1 MRHRL
6 STLILLFACFLAMN
20 LSLLGQDAAAVHGIR
35 GYLDPRT
42 RIFHSIP
49 HPDAPDAADPP
60 ATTTF
65 TGKFVVN
72 FTITVSSAIAS
83 TRQIGCAAGASL
95 LDTGATNAI
104 VEEAVTAVTRGT
116 GTTVTCSVTIPYSWK
131 LASAGTDTVRL
142 SYAIISPVDFA
153 TPAGLFPRRQASQ
166 LLASFKV
173 PVSGTTTTKAVS
185 ARI

>member
-83 TRQIGCAAGASL
+83 TREIACVAGASL
-95 LDTGATNAI
+95 LD
-104 VEEAVTAVTRGT
+104 VGT
-116 GTTVTCSVTIPYSWK
+116 GTGI
-131 LASAGTDTVRL
+131 LAIAAALLEPLFIQRLTFISAFEVALIEEFAKGLAARGIAEVRTAADDDASDVSQRSAFL
-142 SYAIISPVDFA
+142 RFELAEA
-153 TPAGLFPRRQASQ
+153 RR
-166 LLASFKV
+166 
-173 PVSGTTTTKAVS
+173 
-185 ARI
+185 